1 MNLVSKDEIDILN
14 KRIEKLEKKIAE
26 NKLKKKLNGQRNNN
40 F

>member
-26 NKLKKKLNGQRNNN
+26 KKVKKTIKRAKK
-40 F
+40 